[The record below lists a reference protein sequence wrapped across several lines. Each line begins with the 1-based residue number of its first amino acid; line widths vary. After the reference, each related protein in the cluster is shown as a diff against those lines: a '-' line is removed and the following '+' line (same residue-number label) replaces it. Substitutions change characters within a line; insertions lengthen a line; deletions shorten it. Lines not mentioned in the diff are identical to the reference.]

1 MAYQLACEA
10 ARAKPNS
17 KVLVVDFSIY
27 SDISAL
33 LMGGSSRD
41 GFGRPM
47 RGLQVA
53 VDAVDP
59 DERADALVRD
69 LELAALRKKLRKED
83 DLVSGA
89 QQSTLQHRSIFGAY
103 FTPSPGRIEQMR
115 KKQEEEEIVDLTKYA
130 TQPGNYNEN
139 VPKNLYLIAGCGQ
152 ESWSLEHT
160 QDIVMDDGS
169 GQEIPLWARTGD
181 EWFPAAKEMEKAIV
195 ALPKEFDTVFVDTDH
210 LSACV
215 LTKLAL
221 ASVKSVVVP
230 LSFDDVDFNRLFQD
244 VTKNALFQDVM
255 IDMDIK
261 NQLKARVKKMVF
273 TRVDKTANKPTS
285 TPRGIHSPF
294 TPTKTT
300 QAQMDDMAQQMW
312 AACEHSEYIKD
323 LFDGIHDL
331 KPEGG
336 SLTQTF
342 VKKYFSTFKLV
353 PDLAA
358 NISKMNGVP
367 LCVMTGDTYTAASGL
382 SGKSDAGSLTALKV
396 ELQFECQSIL
406 DDTFN
411 APIRA
416 P

>member
-169 GQEIPLWARTGD
+169 GQDIPLWARTGD

-273 TRVDKTANKPTS
+273 TRVDKTANKPMS

-411 APIRA
+411 APIMA

>member
-89 QQSTLQHRSIFGAY
+89 QQTTLQHRSIFGAY

-115 KKQEEEEIVDLTKYA
+115 KKQEEEEIVDLTRYA

-169 GQEIPLWARTGD
+169 GQDIPLWARTGD

-358 NISKMNGVP
+358 NISKMSGVP

-411 APIRA
+411 APVTA
-416 P
+416 S

>member
-169 GQEIPLWARTGD
+169 GQDIPLWARTGD

-285 TPRGIHSPF
+285 TPQGIHSPF

-411 APIRA
+411 APITA

>member
-1 MAYQLACEA
+1 
-10 ARAKPNS
+10 
-17 KVLVVDFSIY
+17 
-27 SDISAL
+27 
-33 LMGGSSRD
+33 
-41 GFGRPM
+41 
-47 RGLQVA
+47 
-53 VDAVDP
+53 
-59 DERADALVRD
+59 
-69 LELAALRKKLRKED
+69 
-83 DLVSGA
+83 
-89 QQSTLQHRSIFGAY
+89 
-103 FTPSPGRIEQMR
+103 
-115 KKQEEEEIVDLTKYA
+115 VDLTKYA
-130 TQPGNYNEN
+130 AQPGKYNEN

-169 GQEIPLWARTGD
+169 GQQDIPLWARTGD
-181 EWFPAAKEMEKAIV
+181 EWFPAAKEMEKAILS
-195 ALPKEFDTVFVDTDH
+195 LPKEFDTVFVDTDH

-312 AACEHSEYIKD
+312 AACEHSEYIKS
-323 LFDGIHDL
+323 LFSGIEDL

-342 VKKYFSTFKLV
+342 VRKYFSTFKLV

-396 ELQFECQSIL
+396 ELQYECQSIL

-411 APIRA
+411 APVTA
-416 P
+416 S

>member
-115 KKQEEEEIVDLTKYA
+115 KKQEEEEIVDLTRYA

-169 GQEIPLWARTGD
+169 GQDIPLWARTGD

-367 LCVMTGDTYTAASGL
+367 FCVMTGDTYTAASGL

-411 APIRA
+411 APVTA
-416 P
+416 S

>member
-115 KKQEEEEIVDLTKYA
+115 KKQEEEEIVDLTRYA

-169 GQEIPLWARTGD
+169 GQDIPLWARTGD
-181 EWFPAAKEMEKAIV
+181 EWFPAAKEMKKAIV

-411 APIRA
+411 APVTA
-416 P
+416 S

>member
-169 GQEIPLWARTGD
+169 GQDIPLWARTGD

-300 QAQMDDMAQQMW
+300 QAQMADMAQQMW

-411 APIRA
+411 APITA